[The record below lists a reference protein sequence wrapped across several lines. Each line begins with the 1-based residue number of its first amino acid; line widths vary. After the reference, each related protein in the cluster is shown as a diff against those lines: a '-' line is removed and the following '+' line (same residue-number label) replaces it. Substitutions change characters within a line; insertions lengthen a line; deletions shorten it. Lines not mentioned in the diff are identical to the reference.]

1 MTDAAIL
8 RALADLLAALATHT
22 TPEQV
27 LSQVASLPVSLPLTG
42 AAAVLRRHDDGMV
55 LVGTSGMGDADV
67 ESLEQVAADPRGPI
81 AEAVAALHVASSAR
95 LVASPIVAEGTAVG
109 VLVLGVP
116 TEPQWSVSDLAVL
129 GAVSAA
135 MGMCMTH
142 DSPHGRDT
150 PLGSPALTARQAA
163 IMRRVEEGR
172 SNTAIAALLRVSE
185 STVKQEVRRVAA
197 LLRAP
202 DRMSAARRTRE
213 LGLLED
219 A

>member
-27 LSQVASLPVSLPLTG
+27 LARVARLPVPLPLTG
-42 AAAVLRRHDDGMV
+42 AAAVLRRQDDGLV

-67 ESLEQVAADPRGPI
+67 ESLEQVAADRRGPI

-95 LVASPIVAEGTAVG
+95 LVASPIVVEGTAVG

-129 GAVSAA
+129 GAASAA

-150 PLGSPALTARQAA
+150 SLGSPALTARQAA
-163 IMRRVEEGR
+163 IMRQVEEGR
-172 SNTAIAALLRVSE
+172 SNAAIAALLRVSE

-202 DRMSAARRTRE
+202 DRMAAARRTRE

-219 A
+219 G